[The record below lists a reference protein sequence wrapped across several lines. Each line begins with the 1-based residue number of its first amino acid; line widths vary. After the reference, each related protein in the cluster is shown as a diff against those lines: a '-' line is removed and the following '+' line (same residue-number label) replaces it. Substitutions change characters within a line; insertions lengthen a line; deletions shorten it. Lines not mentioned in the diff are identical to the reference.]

1 MFSAASVCL
10 PDCVFACLFVNTI
23 TSERL
28 DALYKNIALV
38 RMSRSKVKVTGDKKR
53 KSAALFRERPRG
65 RGYAGG
71 KISACCL
78 LNGYGYNLRPN
89 KYLSLV
95 IVFSLEA
102 LGGDVRCAEDLVVD
116 DMVSHTQEL
125 VHVLFARLVAVV
137 CNVQDFLAHRLE
149 FVDSSRS
156 S

>member
-1 MFSAASVCL
+1 
-10 PDCVFACLFVNTI
+10 
-23 TSERL
+23 
-28 DALYKNIALV
+28 
-38 RMSRSKVKVTGDKKR
+38 MSRSKVKVAGDKKR
-53 KSAALFRERPRG
+53 KSATLFRERPRG

-125 VHVLFARLVAVV
+125 VHVLFARFVAVV